1 MSEYTER
8 LSGLGLSEQEIAV
21 LAKKFD
27 KRVPKAKR
35 CKADVDAI
43 KSQCSETILGL
54 LASGTTWQKN
64 VIQYAVNQK
73 IVGLKLQDFIQVL
86 DALVR
91 IGALVRVSK
100 GKYKLA

>member
-1 MSEYTER
+1 MSEYTDR
-8 LSGLGLSEQEIAV
+8 LRGLGLTEQEIAV

-27 KRVPKAKR
+27 KKEPKAKR

-64 VIQYAVNQK
+64 VIQYAVNQT
-73 IVGLKLQDFIQVL
+73 VAGLKLQDFIQVL

-91 IGALVRVSK
+91 IGTLVRVSK